1 MSRGR
6 SGSQAA
12 CEDRDGALEKELL
25 LSEIWKMG
33 GKTEIDSSVSGGPV
47 VAVDRTGTAANDSLM
62 RRLTLFPKLRSLG
75 LNETKVTDGGLEV
88 LEEFSE
94 LDRLGLRGMGLTDRG
109 MEHVGDCARLRH
121 VKNLMLLDVSDTQVS
136 DAGILKLATLENLQT
151 LFVRGSRVTA
161 AGAEA
166 LKKDLPGVRVAF

>member
-1 MSRGR
+1 
-6 SGSQAA
+6 
-12 CEDRDGALEKELL
+12 
-25 LSEIWKMG
+25 
-33 GKTEIDSSVSGGPV
+33 
-47 VAVDRTGTAANDSLM
+47 
-62 RRLTLFPKLRSLG
+62 
-75 LNETKVTDGGLEV
+75 
-88 LEEFSE
+88 
-94 LDRLGLRGMGLTDRG
+94 MGLTDRG